1 MLLFDNFLKTN
12 LDNSLYF
19 YSVGFMGKDVNES
32 DKKNYFWTLW
42 EYSIY
47 PSTEYLS

>member
-1 MLLFDNFLKTN
+1 MLISDDFLKTD

-19 YSVGFMGKDVNES
+19 YSSGFMGKEDNEF
-32 DKKNYFWTLW
+32 DKENYFLTLQ